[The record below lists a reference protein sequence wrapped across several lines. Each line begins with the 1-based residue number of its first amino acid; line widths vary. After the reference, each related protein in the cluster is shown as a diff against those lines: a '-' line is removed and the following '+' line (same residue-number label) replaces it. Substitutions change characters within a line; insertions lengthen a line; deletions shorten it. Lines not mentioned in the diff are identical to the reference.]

1 MSADPVRAALA
12 ACDRIDAADRE
23 VLAFVAEPGRR
34 KRVREQAAAVC
45 RQWAGAA
52 HAPPLYG
59 LPAGVKDVF
68 RVDGV
73 PTRAGSEV
81 PPGVLDGPQAEA
93 VSRLRAAGAVV
104 AGKTATTEFAFFAPG
119 PTRNPR
125 DHAHT
130 PGGSSSGSAAA
141 VAAGLVPLALGTQTI
156 ASIIRPAAY
165 CGVAGFRP
173 SYGRVPADGVIAFAP
188 SLDTVGWFAPDVI
201 GLATA
206 AAVLCDGWRPAAAG
220 PGLPVLGIPA
230 GPYLEHA
237 GEAALAAFAATAS
250 ALRAAGFRV
259 REVPA
264 LADFEAA
271 QRQLF
276 VITRY
281 ELAREHAA
289 RFASY
294 GEFYRPQTAAAIRDG
309 QALTAAEYAA
319 ALRGQAALRRELA
332 ALTDEAG
339 VDAWIT
345 PAATGPA
352 PAGLESTGDP
362 LMSVPWSLAGFPA
375 VSLPAGDVGGL
386 PVGLQCVARPGQD
399 ELLLAF
405 AAALRM
411 ITEDSPRPE
420 PANLP

>member
-1 MSADPVRAALA
+1 MTADPLQAALA
-12 ACDRIDAADRE
+12 ACDRIDATDRE
-23 VLAFVAEPGRR
+23 ILSFVAEPGRR
-34 KRVREQAAAVC
+34 ERVREQAAGVC
-45 RQWAGAA
+45 RQWADAPQ
-52 HAPPLYG
+52 APPLYG

-73 PTRAGSEV
+73 PTRAGSDV
-81 PPGVLDGPQAEA
+81 PPDILDGPQAEA

-104 AGKTATTEFAFFAPG
+104 AGKTVTTEFAFFAPG

-125 DHAHT
+125 DHRHT

-165 CGVAGFRP
+165 CGLAGFRP

-188 SLDTVGWFAPDVI
+188 SLDTVGWFAPDVA
-201 GLATA
+201 GLTRA
-206 AAVLCDGWRPAAAG
+206 AAVLCDDWRPAAAG
-220 PGLPVLGIPA
+220 PGLPVLGIPV

-237 GEAALAAFAATAS
+237 GKEALAAFAASAS
-250 ALRAAGFRV
+250 ALRAAGHRV

-264 LADFEAA
+264 LADFGAV

-289 RFASY
+289 RFARY
-294 GEFYRPQTAAAIRDG
+294 GALYRPQTAAAIRDG
-309 QALTAAEYAA
+309 QALTDAEHAA
-319 ALRGQAALRRELA
+319 ALRGQATLRRDLA
-332 ALTDEAG
+332 ALMDDTG

-352 PAGLESTGDP
+352 PAGLASTGDP
-362 LMSVPWSLAGFPA
+362 VMSVPWSLAGFPA
-375 VSLPAGDVGGL
+375 VSLPAGEFGGL
-386 PVGLQCVARPGQD
+386 PVGLQCVGRPGQD
-399 ELLLAF
+399 ELLLAL
-405 AAALRM
+405 AAGLRM
-411 ITEDSPRPE
+411 ITEDSPPPE